1 MGVIQAAAA
10 DSPRRGPR
18 VLALPPSDPL
28 LTLLIQLQPPLHS
41 CHHPSTH
48 TSLAQQP
55 DLTPDMA
62 APGNEP
68 LVDLSQLVSSL
79 QHHHQVDPLVVDS
92 NGTLDTQGMSFQE
105 LFR

>member
-1 MGVIQAAAA
+1 
-10 DSPRRGPR
+10 
-18 VLALPPSDPL
+18 
-28 LTLLIQLQPPLHS
+28 
-41 CHHPSTH
+41 
-48 TSLAQQP
+48 
-55 DLTPDMA
+55 MA

-92 NGTLDTQGMSFQE
+92 NDTFDTQGMSFQE